1 MALRCLKWRLERL
14 LAEEFWLVETRDLR
28 ARRSTCKDR
37 GWELK
42 VMRRTVPVEAENEA
56 RVARRPAVRRRAWFR
71 RRQGSSRVN
80 ESLRGTAMLLEQ

>member
-1 MALRCLKWRLERL
+1 MALRWLKWRLERL

-28 ARRSTCKDR
+28 GRRSTCKDR

-56 RVARRPAVRRRAWFR
+56 RVARRPAVR
-71 RRQGSSRVN
+71 
-80 ESLRGTAMLLEQ
+80 